1 MLRYLK
7 YLVQFLLSP
16 STGWEDVASTTDFTP
31 AEMFRRGFMPLLA
44 LTALTEFPGLLYN
57 KGLPIDVYIIRAV
70 IDLGAYY
77 VSFFIASVIFD
88 ASMPRLAPTADA
100 ESLRT
105 RSHLLML
112 LALGEMLLINI
123 VCNLLQ
129 AEITILKFLPVYV
142 ILILYKGAEYIG
154 VKADS
159 VMAFTLVSAG
169 ATVAVPLVVS
179 YLLSAILL

>member
-1 MLRYLK
+1 
-7 YLVQFLLSP
+7 
-16 STGWEDVASTTDFTP
+16 
-31 AEMFRRGFMPLLA
+31 
-44 LTALTEFPGLLYN
+44 
-57 KGLPIDVYIIRAV
+57 
-70 IDLGAYY
+70 
-77 VSFFIASVIFD
+77 
-88 ASMPRLAPTADA
+88 MPRLAPTADA

>member
-7 YLVQFLLSP
+7 YLVQLLLSP
-16 STGWEDVASTTDFTP
+16 STGWEDVASTADFTP

-44 LTALTEFPGLLYN
+44 LTALPEFTGLLYN
-57 KGLPIDVYIIRAV
+57 KGLPSDVYIIRAV

-77 VSFFIASVIFD
+77 VSFFIARVIFD

-100 ESLRT
+100 GSLRT

-159 VMAFTLVSAG
+159 VMAFTLESAG